1 MTEPARQRMARVSAV
16 YDLPAALDALA
27 VGRGRPVLVLVGGA
41 GGMSQEH
48 LDRTAEVLN
57 NWVVPVLDPLGAAVV
72 DGGTDSGVMQVMGK
86 ARSAARA
93 EFPLIGVVA
102 EGTVSAGT
110 GDAQAGAEIEP
121 RHSHVILV
129 PGDSWGDESPWL
141 ADVAD
146 AVAGASRSVTLVVN
160 GGEITYDDIARSVE
174 RHRPVVV
181 LAGTGRT
188 ADAIGAANDGDSGDP
203 RSRQIAIWPLTRVVG
218 VDDAPALAEM
228 LQSILSAP

>member
-1 MTEPARQRMARVSAV
+1 M
-16 YDLPAALDALA
+16 
-27 VGRGRPVLVLVGGA
+27 
-41 GGMSQEH
+41 
-48 LDRTAEVLN
+48 
-57 NWVVPVLDPLGAAVV
+57 
-72 DGGTDSGVMQVMGK
+72 
-86 ARSAARA
+86 
-93 EFPLIGVVA
+93 
-102 EGTVSAGT
+102 
-110 GDAQAGAEIEP
+110 
-121 RHSHVILV
+121 ILV
-129 PGDSWGDESPWL
+129 PGDSWGDEFPWL

-188 ADAIGAANDGDSGDP
+188 ADAIGAANDGDRGDP

>member
-16 YDLPAALDALA
+16 YNLPAALDALA

-57 NWVVPVLDPLGAAVV
+57 NWVVPALDRLGAAVV

-121 RHSHVILV
+121 
-129 PGDSWGDESPWL
+129 
-141 ADVAD
+141 A
-146 AVAGASRSVTLVVN
+146 
-160 GGEITYDDIARSVE
+160 
-174 RHRPVVV
+174 
-181 LAGTGRT
+181 T
-188 ADAIGAANDGDSGDP
+188 A
-203 RSRQIAIWPLTRVVG
+203 T
-218 VDDAPALAEM
+218 
-228 LQSILSAP
+228 